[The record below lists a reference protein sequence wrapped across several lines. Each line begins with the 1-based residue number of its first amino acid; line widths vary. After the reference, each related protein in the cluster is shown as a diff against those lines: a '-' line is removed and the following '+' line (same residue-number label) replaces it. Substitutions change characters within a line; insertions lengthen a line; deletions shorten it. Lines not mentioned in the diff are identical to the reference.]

1 MPEFILDHG
10 SVEGSRTFAS
20 LDEFTQAYVEAMFFT
35 STGTRDDE
43 DLEHASFDEL
53 APETLA
59 KIIHD
64 CELFQKDNADLID
77 HEWSQAGHDFWLTRN
92 HHGAGFWD
100 GDWEEPD
107 ATALTHA
114 SHGYSAIDLYRGD
127 DGRLYLM

>member
-10 SVEGSRTFAS
+10 SAEGSRAFAS

-35 STGTRDDE
+35 SSGYEE
-43 DLEHASFDEL
+43 DGDLQDASFGEL

-64 CELFQKDNADLID
+64 CELFQKDNADLIGD
-77 HEWSQAGHDFWLTRN
+77 EWSQAGHDFWLTRN

-100 GDWEEPD
+100 GDWEEPE
-107 ATALTHA
+107 ATALTDA
-114 SHGYSAIDLYRGD
+114 AHGYGSIGLCRGD
-127 DGRLYLM
+127 DGRPYVM